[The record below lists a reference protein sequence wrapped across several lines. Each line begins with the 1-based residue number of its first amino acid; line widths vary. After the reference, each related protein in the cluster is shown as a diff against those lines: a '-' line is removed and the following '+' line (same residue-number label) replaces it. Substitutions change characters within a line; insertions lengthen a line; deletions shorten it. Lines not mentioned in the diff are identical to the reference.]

1 LAVEHSNVH
10 QQKHFTTRAF
20 DSLICIIAPASF
32 IELAEATLI
41 GWRFVEQKSSLA
53 KSDIIVAYRDN
64 LFHVD
69 STVLDNPKVVDDL
82 LDALNEFFLCLS
94 YLLANKTQ
102 EFSLLHCASY
112 TEAGKNIILLGD
124 KKSGKSAKT
133 LSKTI
138 AGELIYAD
146 DLLLWH
152 AKRGIFVALGLPLRL
167 RRTMIPLI
175 DSDTVKDKFI
185 IGKNILYSHQNF
197 FNNAKLGDEFLLDQL
212 KLMSENFDFAIKDIP
227 VYKTLFYLKQ
237 HLIAGNF
244 ISIKNILQK

>member
-1 LAVEHSNVH
+1 MAVEHSNIH
-10 QQKHFTTRAF
+10 QQKYFITRAF
-20 DSLICIIAPASF
+20 DSLISIVAPASF

-53 KSDIIVAYRDN
+53 KNDIIVSYRDN

-69 STVLDNPKVVDDL
+69 STVLNNPKVVDDL

-102 EFSLLHCASY
+102 EFGLLHCASY
-112 TEAGKNIILLGD
+112 TETGKNIILLGD

-133 LSKTI
+133 LSKAI

-152 AKRGIFVALGLPLRL
+152 AKRGVFVALGLPLRL
-167 RRTMIPLI
+167 RRTMISLI
-175 DSDTVKDKFI
+175 DGDTVKDKFI
-185 IGKNILYSHQNF
+185 IGKNILYSHQKF
-197 FNNAKLGDEFLLDQL
+197 FNNAKLGDEFSLDQL
-212 KLMSENFDFAIKDIP
+212 KLMSENFDFATKDISM
-227 VYKTLFYLKQ
+227 YKTLLYLKQ
-237 HLIAGNF
+237 HLIADNF
-244 ISIKNILQK
+244 LSIKKNL